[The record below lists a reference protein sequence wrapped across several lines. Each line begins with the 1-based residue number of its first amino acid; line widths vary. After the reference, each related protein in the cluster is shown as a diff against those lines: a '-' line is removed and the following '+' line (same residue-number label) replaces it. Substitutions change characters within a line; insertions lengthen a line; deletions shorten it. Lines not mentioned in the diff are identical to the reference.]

1 MVEVLDQFSLQAA
14 IPAVVFGSAGPQGL
28 AQLSRSLRVERVE
41 RELRV
46 LHERVE
52 QGSARLLGGHVDVAS
67 RAEFLDELEHPVVK
81 GLRRVLDL
89 HVPRVFFTGQKQANV
104 VFGVGPVDAH
114 ENRNRGLGRAAGLF
128 LGGGVHWVMWFE
140 MRTASHGETL
150 IRSRSRKER
159 LGLV

>member
-1 MVEVLDQFSLQAA
+1 MFDQFGLQAA

-28 AQLSRSLRVERVE
+28 AQLPGSLRVEREE
-41 RELRV
+41 RQLRV
-46 LHERVE
+46 LHEGVE

-81 GLRRVLDL
+81 GLSRVLDL
-89 HVPRVFFTGQKQANV
+89 HVPRFFFTGQKQADV
-104 VFGVGPVDAH
+104 VFGVCPVDAH
-114 ENRNRGLGRAAGLF
+114 KNRDWGLGRAAWLF
-128 LGGGVHWVMWFE
+128 LGSWVHWVMGFE

-150 IRSRSRKER
+150 IRSRKRKER